1 MGNGCR
7 SMADTMTTG
16 LPKLPDGFTLDAPTA
31 TDAPPLPSGFTL
43 DAPASPAPTTKLQP
57 PRSWARAA
65 GDLGVGLAEGA
76 VSAGLA
82 IPQLVNTLS
91 GGAIDEAWRPLTGAV
106 DRLAGG
112 PGEGRSLAQSSQD
125 TRAALDELK
134 SPQLREAEQNLAQ
147 TKGFLPSAK
156 AILTNPMLLSQQVAE
171 QVPQFI
177 VPAGAARKVGASVL
191 EKVGAEALAK
201 GTAKRV
207 AAGLGEQEAAQLAM
221 PAANRLAQRA
231 ASKAAGRAVMG
242 TSGAI
247 GASQA
252 SEQAQQEV
260 MGLDQSVMDANPEYR
275 QLRAQGLSDAD
286 ARQKLAI
293 TAGMK
298 AGAIALPLDT
308 LTSGLSARLEGNIF
322 RGHTGVQGLS
332 QLLSRRGVAGVAK
345 AAGKE
350 GAEETLQEGGEQ
362 FAQNVGVQGVD
373 PNKSL
378 MDQVPEQAALG
389 GTIGMV
395 LGAGGFAGSSAL
407 SRPSSHAAQPGS
419 LTDAANV
426 LHRPA
431 NGPLG
436 SAAQEGVANGAV
448 PATPVSAEELLARA
462 QGRLRRLDAKANG
475 TPDQQ
480 VRGPDGKPMTVR
492 GTPAGFM
499 TDQEKA
505 ERDWLRQNASNPQA
519 LADRLGVP
527 LAAPSAQSTRI
538 DPGQVPWADPST
550 GELANPS
557 PADMIRALAD
567 HMVAQHQA
575 TGDMRIDPQQIA
587 EAWGVTKSAVER
599 TRKAAA
605 TMASDQLAAA
615 ERAAMAP
622 PAAPAPEPT
631 PEAGT
636 TASIPFMITQQ
647 MRADLRALGYTDAAI
662 AGMTPEQANTTLQ
675 AGKPATTETGATTAP
690 QETTHDER
698 APEPAPAAP
707 AGTGAAAARAA
718 DEQPAARGKPEQPAG
733 GAAAAEPVPDS
744 AAAVAGER
752 TAADSQ
758 PALTETTQPTEA
770 THDAAQPGAVP
781 QGDRAARGDRGAA
794 GAGGGHGQD
803 AEGSARGQ
811 APGVAG
817 QAPAQ
822 EAAAP
827 RAPVPTAAATEPAS
841 AVATRA
847 PKAPQGRSSAP
858 PANAVHA
865 AIQRIAAGEHPA
877 QVLAAADDATVRAV
891 GAALGRPFSPKA
903 PRAAM
908 VERLGETPASD
919 RRRKAANALVAL
931 GREKSA
937 EAPPLKPAPPPPT
950 RATQSIAARKAESL
964 RVKTPTG
971 EVNGRSHI
979 DHLVADGYT
988 QLTSARAGDK
998 MVHTLAK
1005 ADGTS
1010 EKIHA
1015 RQLAYA
1021 QEAVAR
1027 VENVR
1032 KQPSSAEKKHT
1043 ANGNQN
1049 GAPGRVQQ
1057 LAEHEEALS
1066 QSKGPKLPAV
1076 RRARDQ
1082 DSPGMGEQLPP
1093 VPGGHGAEAEPAALD
1108 RQNRQRR
1115 RLRAG
1120 ELPVGDSTTAGG
1132 EQALVPPVEGE
1143 RDTAGGERGGTAGRG
1158 PVHHAGSA
1166 TEERPAAGKGDAGR
1180 SASG

>member
-31 TDAPPLPSGFTL
+31 TDAPPLPRGFTL

-177 VPAGAARKVGASVL
+177 VPAGAARRVGASVL

-322 RGHTGVQGLS
+322 RGHTGVEGLS
-332 QLLSRRGVAGVAK
+332 QLLSKRGAAGVVK

-557 PADMIRALAD
+557 PADLIRALAD

-575 TGDMRIDPQQIA
+575 TGDMRINPQQIA
-587 EAWGVTKSAVER
+587 EAWGVPKGAVER
-599 TRKAAA
+599 VRKAA
-605 TMASDQLAAA
+605 TTRASDQLAAA

-622 PAAPAPEPT
+622 PAAPS

-647 MRADLRALGYTDAAI
+647 MRADLRALGHTPAAI
-662 AGMTPEQANTTLQ
+662 AGMTPEQAHAALQ
-675 AGKPATTETGATTAP
+675 AGPVADDTAAPAAP

-698 APEPAPAAP
+698 VPEPAPAAP
-707 AGTGAAAARAA
+707 AGAGAEAARAA
-718 DEQPAARGKPEQPAG
+718 DEQPAAGGEPQQPAG
-733 GAAAAEPVPDS
+733 SAAAAQPAPDS
-744 AAAVAGER
+744 ATAVAGERPAADAGEALITPSKEAPADAETPASAAPAPGPGGNPAAVAGEGGE
-752 TAADSQ
+752 
-758 PALTETTQPTEA
+758 P
-770 THDAAQPGAVP
+770 
-781 QGDRAARGDRGAA
+781 AA
-794 GAGGGHGQD
+794 GA
-803 AEGSARGQ
+803 AETG
-811 APGVAG
+811 
-817 QAPAQ
+817 APA
-822 EAAAP
+822 AAAE
-827 RAPVPTAAATEPAS
+827 APAEPKAK
-841 AVATRA
+841 VTRA
-847 PKAPQGRSSAP
+847 PKAPKGSAAA
-858 PANAVHA
+858 PANHVHA
-865 AIQRIAAGEHPA
+865 AIQRIAEGEHPEK
-877 QVLAAADDATVRAV
+877 VLAEADEATVRAV
-891 GAALGRPFSPKA
+891 GAAMGKRFSTKA
-903 PRAAM
+903 PLGAM
-908 VERLGETPASD
+908 VERIGETAASD
-919 RRRKAANALVAL
+919 RRRLAADALVKM
-931 GREKSA
+931 GREKAA
-937 EAPPLKPAPPPPT
+937 EAPPLQPVPSPAP
-950 RATQSIAARKAESL
+950 RSTQSVAARKAESL

-971 EVNGRSHI
+971 EVNGRSHV
-979 DHLVADGYT
+979 DHLIKDGYT
-988 QLTSARAGDK
+988 HLTSTRAGDK
-998 MVHTLAK
+998 LVHSLVA
-1005 ADGTS
+1005 ADGRR
-1010 EKIHA
+1010 EPIKA
-1015 RQLAYA
+1015 RQLKYA
-1021 QEAVAR
+1021 KE
-1027 VENVR
+1027 
-1032 KQPSSAEKKHT
+1032 
-1043 ANGNQN
+1043 
-1049 GAPGRVQQ
+1049 
-1057 LAEHEEALS
+1057 
-1066 QSKGPKLPAV
+1066 
-1076 RRARDQ
+1076 
-1082 DSPGMGEQLPP
+1082 
-1093 VPGGHGAEAEPAALD
+1093 
-1108 RQNRQRR
+1108 
-1115 RLRAG
+1115 
-1120 ELPVGDSTTAGG
+1120 
-1132 EQALVPPVEGE
+1132 
-1143 RDTAGGERGGTAGRG
+1143 
-1158 PVHHAGSA
+1158 
-1166 TEERPAAGKGDAGR
+1166 
-1180 SASG
+1180 